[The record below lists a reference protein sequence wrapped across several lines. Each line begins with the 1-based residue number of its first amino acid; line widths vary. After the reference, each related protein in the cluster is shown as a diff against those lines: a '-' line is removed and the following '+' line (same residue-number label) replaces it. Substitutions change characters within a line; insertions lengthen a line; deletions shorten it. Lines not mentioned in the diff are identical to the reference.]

1 MFCPKCASAIPDHS
15 AQCPVCGELI
25 QPNTPSKPQK
35 TKSKILA
42 AILMYCLVGDLYLL
56 QYKRWFFKVVV
67 LTLPTLGLGPIIW
80 SIVDMVRVLNGTI
93 NCDAK
98 GTPLV

>member
-1 MFCPKCASAIPDHS
+1 MFCPKCGSSISDHS
-15 AQCPVCGELI
+15 AQCPVCGELT
-25 QPNTPSKPQK
+25 QTSTPHAPQK

-42 AILMYCLVGDLYLL
+42 AILMYCCVGDLYLL
-56 QYKRWFFKVVV
+56 QWKRWFIKMVVIS
-67 LTLPTLGLGPIIW
+67 LPTLGLGPIIW
-80 SIVDMVRVLNGTI
+80 SIVDAIRILNGTI